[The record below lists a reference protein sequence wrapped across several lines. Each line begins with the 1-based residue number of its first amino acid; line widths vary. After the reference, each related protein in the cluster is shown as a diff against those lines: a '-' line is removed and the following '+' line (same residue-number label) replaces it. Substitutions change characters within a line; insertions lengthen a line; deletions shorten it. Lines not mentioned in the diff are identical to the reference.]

1 MEHGLKRECES
12 HKLLEEGIDKI
23 PNPGQT
29 QSPEIGH
36 RKK

>member
-1 MEHGLKRECES
+1 MEHGLKRES

-29 QSPEIGH
+29 QSPEIEH